1 VVEKVGIVQEPP
13 MPMAYHSRP
22 NYSLVVMYI
31 AVAFT
36 CLLLFL
42 GQRVILPFFED
53 LTRDALL
60 EDYQDAFE
68 HVEHP
73 AGTERIVLRALVV
86 YPGAGGQ
93 GCDFFVGELRRASGQ
108 LDAILPAYA
117 GQEAGGAPLQALL
130 LAEGAFPAAAGN
142 MLPQPLGDLAGW
154 ELSNSVETP
163 DYVVFVLI
171 LGEEGSY
178 GCR

>member
-1 VVEKVGIVQEPP
+1 

-36 CLLLFL
+36 CLLLLL
-42 GQRVILPFFED
+42 GQRVILPFFMD

-60 EDYQDAFE
+60 EDYQAAFE
-68 HVEHP
+68 QVEHP
-73 AGTERIVLRALVV
+73 AGTARLALRALVV

-93 GCDFFVGELRRASGQ
+93 GCDLFVGELRRVSGQ
-108 LDAILPAYA
+108 LDAIPAAYA
-117 GQEAGGAPLQALL
+117 GQQAGGAPLQVLL
-130 LAEGAFPAAAGN
+130 LEDGALPAAAGE
-142 MLPQPLGDLAGW
+142 MLPQSLGDLAGW
-154 ELSNSVETP
+154 ELSDPVQAP
-163 DYVVFVLI
+163 DYLVFVLI
-171 LGEEGSY
+171 SGEESAY

>member
-1 VVEKVGIVQEPP
+1 

-22 NYSLVVMYI
+22 NYSLVYMYI

-60 EDYQDAFE
+60 EDYPAAFE
-68 HVEHP
+68 QVEHP
-73 AGTERIVLRALVV
+73 AGTARLALRALVV

-93 GCDFFVGELRRASGQ
+93 GCDLFVGELRRASGQ
-108 LDAILPAYA
+108 LDAILAAYA
-117 GQEAGGAPLQALL
+117 GQEAGGEPLQVLL
-130 LAEGAFPAAAGN
+130 LAEGALPAGAGKL
-142 MLPQPLGDLAGW
+142 LPQSLGDLAGW
-154 ELSNSVETP
+154 ELP
-163 DYVVFVLI
+163 DPVQATDYLVFVLI
-171 LGEEGSY
+171 LGEESLY